1 MHLYGLKSC
10 DTCRAALKTL
20 RGAGHDVAYIDVRT
34 DGIQSAD
41 LERFIAEFGE
51 AIINK
56 RSTTWRGLSDVE
68 RTAPPLEL
76 LIANPT
82 LMKRPVIE
90 ADGMLHLGW
99 SRETN
104 KHWALASRCK

>member
-20 RGAGHDVAYIDVRT
+20 RGAGHDVAYTDVRA
-34 DGIQSAD
+34 DGIQPAD
-41 LERFIAEFGE
+41 LERFTAEFGD
-51 AIINK
+51 AIINR

-76 LIANPT
+76 LTANPT

-99 SRETN
+99 SRETQQ
-104 KHWALASRCK
+104 ALGLS

>member
-10 DTCRAALKTL
+10 DTCRNALKAL
-20 RGAGHDVAYIDVRT
+20 RGAGHDVAYTDVRA
-34 DGIQSAD
+34 DGIQSTD
-41 LERFIAEFGE
+41 LERFITEFGE

-56 RSTTWRGLSDVE
+56 RSTTWRGLSDAE

-90 ADGMLHLGW
+90 ADGTLHLGW
-99 SRETN
+99 SRETQQ
-104 KHWALASRCK
+104 ALGLS